1 MLDSAF
7 EQEPISRDVDLVHL
21 DVSGKRFSLPRAM
34 IYKFPFSRLADI
46 SCATSPEYPGF
57 VDMDADVFAV
67 VVNFLRYDELHIPP
81 TVSPA
86 TVQRAFSSLGIDGP
100 GVPVGSTIV
109 THSSKELLSGP
120 PADEPIPSYEE
131 SLRSA
136 SQGSYNTPERD
147 YSSKSQ
153 GVSNAQG
160 MRAHGFMNHAIA
172 SSQGVLPAQIA
183 SVREQR
189 IQILLDTY
197 VQPLLDEQA
206 LSGLYKTTFILVPS
220 NVVPLQDGDSP
231 STPNAIEGSSA
242 ADVVVGFPSE
252 DFVKLVRLKGPENKL
267 EFWRQPAIV
276 DQLGRQ
282 LKARLHGGGHKLA
295 YEEPVSSMDAEA
307 LPPMG
312 GSTRPLFGRKSS
324 KSAQLDR
331 LEERRLEQGLFRGG
345 WRAPNERPSGYQKLA
360 PGEVQVDVNVS
371 DVSIRVV
378 TEMGLYETKTG
389 SAVIMTIEVGS

>member
-1 MLDSAF
+1 
-7 EQEPISRDVDLVHL
+7 
-21 DVSGKRFSLPRAM
+21 
-34 IYKFPFSRLADI
+34 
-46 SCATSPEYPGF
+46 
-57 VDMDADVFAV
+57 VFAV
-67 VVNFLRYDELHIPP
+67 IVNFLRYDELHIPP

-100 GVPVGSTIV
+100 DVPVGPTLVAQSPRD
-109 THSSKELLSGP
+109 LLSSLSTE
-120 PADEPIPSYEE
+120 EPIPSYEE
-131 SLRSA
+131 SVRSTP
-136 SQGSYNTPERD
+136 QGINNTPDRA
-147 YSSKSQ
+147 YSSKSP
-153 GVSNAQG
+153 GAPNAQG

-189 IQILLDTY
+189 IQTLLDTY
-197 VQPLLDEQA
+197 VQPLLNEQA
-206 LSGLYKTTFILVPS
+206 LSGLYKTTFVLVPS
-220 NVVPLQDGDSP
+220 NVVPLQGGDSP
-231 STPNAIEGSSA
+231 SIPDVIEGSSA

-282 LKARLHGGGHKLA
+282 LKARLHADSHKLA
-295 YEEPVSSMDAEA
+295 YEVPMSNTDADV

-312 GSTRPLFGRKSS
+312 GSARSLFSRKGS

-345 WRAPNERPSGYQKLA
+345 WRAPNERPSGRQKLA
-360 PGEVQVDVNVS
+360 SGEVRVDVSVN
-371 DVSIRVV
+371 DVSLRVV

-389 SAVIMTIEVGS
+389 SALIVTIEVGG